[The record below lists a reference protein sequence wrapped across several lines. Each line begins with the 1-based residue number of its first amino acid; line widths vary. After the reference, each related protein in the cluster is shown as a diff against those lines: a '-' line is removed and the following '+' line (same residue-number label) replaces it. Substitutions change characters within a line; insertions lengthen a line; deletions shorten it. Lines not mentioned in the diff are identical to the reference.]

1 MPCRS
6 DRLGVLRFFNSRC
19 FLLTCCSDRF
29 GVFRLFYSRRLF
41 LPRRSDRLSVFR
53 LFNCRWLFLS
63 CRSDRVG
70 VFRNFN
76 SRSWFVSLT
85 CSWLALVNLLLIFF
99 SKDSYDRATCGSSLN
114 GISFNCFSS
123 LSISSF
129 RDWDL
134 NLIVLD

>member
-6 DRLGVLRFFNSRC
+6 DRLSVFRNCHCRW
-19 FLLTCCSDRF
+19 FLLPCRSDRF

-41 LPRRSDRLSVFR
+41 LPRRSDRFGVFR
-53 LFNCRWLFLS
+53 LFYSGWHFLPCS
-63 CRSDRVG
+63 PDRFS

-114 GISFNCFSS
+114 GISFNRFSS
-123 LSISSF
+123 LSISSL
-129 RDWDL
+129 RDWHL